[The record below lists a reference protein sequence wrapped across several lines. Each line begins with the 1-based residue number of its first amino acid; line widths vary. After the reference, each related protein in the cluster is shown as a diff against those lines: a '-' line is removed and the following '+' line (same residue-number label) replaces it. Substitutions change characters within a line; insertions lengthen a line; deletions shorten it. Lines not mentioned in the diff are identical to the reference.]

1 MKKNKKIEHTTEI
14 LKKAAETFKSQ
25 TYLSALEKVWLDYQ
39 LKIREDV
46 NYPLKNM
53 VFLPKDVELAY
64 LEGLQRDII
73 ASQSRKLA
81 ISMKAMGNI
90 RPIIVVRLK
99 FDSNKYKYYVLDGQ
113 HNYTA
118 LRALDAQEIPIVE
131 VPVKDIPSLVEV
143 IALLNSSS
151 KAWTL
156 KDYVNAW
163 GNIHPDYVT
172 LKNLFDKYDIE
183 LSIISAICGGS
194 TVAGSGPG
202 TSLIKSGKFRILNL
216 EESER
221 KLSDI
226 TEILNLLPRMDRAAN
241 RYFILSLL
249 NVFAEVKYTR
259 QHQARLVAFVSTKRE
274 ILKFALNNVNELKE
288 FLMQAFA

>member
-1 MKKNKKIEHTTEI
+1 MRNNKKIQETTEI

-25 TYLSALEKVWLDYQ
+25 TYLTALEKVWLDYQ
-39 LKIREDV
+39 VKVRDDI

-53 VFLPKDVELAY
+53 VFLPKNIELAY
-64 LEGLQRDII
+64 LQGLQRDVI
-73 ASQSRKLA
+73 ASQGRKLA
-81 ISMKAMGNI
+81 TSMKVMGNI
-90 RPIIVVRLK
+90 RPIIVTKLK
-99 FDSNKYKYYVLDGQ
+99 FDGNKYKFYVLDGQ

-118 LRALDAQEIPIVE
+118 LLALGATEIPVVE

-163 GNIHPDYVT
+163 GNIHQDYVT
-172 LKNLFDKYDIE
+172 LKDLFDKYDVE
-183 LSIISAICGGS
+183 LSIIAAICGGS

-202 TSLIKSGKFRILNL
+202 TSLIKSGKFKILNL
-216 EESER
+216 DESER
-221 KLSDI
+221 KLKDI

-259 QHQARLVAFVSTKRE
+259 QHQASLVTFVQENKE
-274 ILKFALNNVNELKE
+274 VLKFALNNVSELKQ
-288 FLMQAFA
+288 FLMQAFN